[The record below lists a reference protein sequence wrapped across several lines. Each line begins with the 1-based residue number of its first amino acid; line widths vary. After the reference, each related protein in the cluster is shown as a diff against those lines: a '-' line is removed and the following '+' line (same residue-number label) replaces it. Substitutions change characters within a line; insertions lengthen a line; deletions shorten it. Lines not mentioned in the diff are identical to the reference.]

1 MRKGDGMQFDL
12 FEQTQSRILDAE
24 DYKTFKERLAASNCD
39 RCELSRSRTHIVVDR
54 GDHRSEIVFIGE
66 APGENEDRE
75 GRAFVG
81 RAGKLLDELLLEI
94 GIDTGRDVLIVNI
107 VKCRPPENRAPRA
120 EETAACMPYLKK
132 QLALVKPKI
141 MVLLGATAV
150 KSLIYGKGSFSM
162 EQEVGKIFQHP
173 DFPDTDLMVLYHP
186 AFLLYDPRKQQ
197 PMRRHLRA
205 LKEYLEKNAIRP
217 LL

>member
-1 MRKGDGMQFDL
+1 MQFDL
-12 FEQTQSRILDAE
+12 FEQTRDRVLEAE
-24 DYKTFKERLAASNCD
+24 DYPTFKECLISSRCG
-39 RCELSRSRTHIVVDR
+39 RCELSRSRTHIVADR
-54 GDHRSEIVFIGE
+54 GDPEAEIVFIGE

-81 RAGKLLDELLLEI
+81 RAGKLLDELLSEI
-94 GIDTGRDVLIVNI
+94 GIDTSRDVLIVNI

-120 EETAACMPYLKK
+120 EETAACLPYLKK
-132 QLALVKPKI
+132 QLSLVKPRV

-162 EQEVGKIFQHP
+162 EQEVGRIFRNP
-173 DFPDTDLMVLYHP
+173 DFPGTDLMVLYHP

-197 PMRRHLRA
+197 PMRMHLRA
-205 LKEYLEKNAIRP
+205 LKDYLEKNAIRP
-217 LL
+217 LS